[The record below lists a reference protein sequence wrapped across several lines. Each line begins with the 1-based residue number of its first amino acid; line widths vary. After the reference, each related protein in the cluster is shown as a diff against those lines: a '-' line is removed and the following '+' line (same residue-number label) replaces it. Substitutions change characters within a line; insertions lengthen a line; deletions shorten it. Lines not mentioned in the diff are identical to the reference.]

1 MMPPFPALP
10 LSAPLAYIGP
20 GAGFAVMGSFLIFVA
35 ALALGLLTLL
45 TLPIRLLAT
54 LFRRAPKG
62 RFRRVVIV
70 GFDGM
75 DPRRAARLMDAGR
88 LPALA
93 SLRANGTFATL
104 GSSCPPMSPVAW
116 STFSTGV
123 NPGKHGIYDFLS
135 RDLRTCLPELSS
147 ARLATD
153 ARGRAHAVALRKS
166 RPFWALLGDHGI
178 FSTILRVPITFPA
191 EPFHGLCL
199 SAMCAPDIRGTQ
211 GEFTL
216 FTSLPG
222 HTPSAASDPEM
233 TGGLRVAVT
242 PVARGRHRR
251 VTARLPGPTLKG
263 RTCSLG
269 LRVDWRAG
277 VPGRARLRIGGRRL
291 TLATG
296 VSSPWIRLTFRQGL
310 TRVQAIARVLLVAT
324 EPGFILYFTPL
335 NIDPGHPA
343 LPIAWPSAFSV
354 YLARRHG
361 PFATLGLAE
370 DTWAL
375 TDGAISE
382 TAFLEQAHAIHRER
396 EAMFLDALRLTRR
409 GLCAC
414 VFDLTDRVQHTFMR
428 GDKPKAHHEEH
439 EAHEVPPRILLR
451 VLRGE
456 NPAPHHKAHEAH
468 EVPPGILLRV
478 LRALRGEKSSTYTN
492 IIDPIDDA
500 YARCDAV
507 IARLLPRLGPRDL
520 LLVLS
525 DHGFTTFERGINV
538 NAWLR
543 DEGYLV
549 EKTPGAATEYLR
561 NVDWSRT
568 RAYSFGLTGIYLNL
582 RGREAGGIVAPGA
595 EAETLKA
602 EIAAKLAALA
612 DPARG
617 GAPVARR
624 IYDAARIYHGPYTGR
639 APDLVCGW
647 RSGYRHSWETAVGRT
662 DGPVLADNP
671 SHWCGDHCV
680 DRDEVPGVLFSNRR
694 LGLPPRG
701 AHLLDFAPT
710 LLSLWNLPQ
719 PKHLDGRTWEV
730 DCGSRFHHEEHE
742 DHEGEKFGE
751 LRALRAFRGEHPTFN
766 HEDHEGHED
775 GVR

>member
-1 MMPPFPALP
+1 MIPPFPALP

-20 GAGFAVMGSFLIFVA
+20 GAGFAVMGSFLIFIA

-45 TLPIRLLAT
+45 TLPVRLLAT
-54 LFRRAPKG
+54 RFRRAPKG

-93 SLRANGTFATL
+93 ALRANGTFATL

-123 NPGKHGIYDFLS
+123 NPGKHGIYDFLA

-233 TGGLRVAVT
+233 TGGLRVMVA

-269 LRVDWRAG
+269 LRVEWRAD

-291 TLATG
+291 TLAAG
-296 VSSPWIRLTFRQGL
+296 VSSPWIRLAFRQGL
-310 TRVQAIARVLLVAT
+310 TRVHAIARVLLVAT

-335 NIDPGHPA
+335 NLDPGHPA

-375 TDGAISE
+375 TDGAIGE

-414 VFDLTDRVQHTFMR
+414 VFDLTDRVQHTFMTR
-428 GDKPKAHHEEH
+428 DNEERSTPN
-439 EAHEVPPRILLR
+439 AQRSTPNAR
-451 VLRGE
+451 
-456 NPAPHHKAHEAH
+456 APL
-468 EVPPGILLRV
+468 PLSTS
-478 LRALRGEKSSTYTN
+478 ALTVQRSALNVHPSDLTLSS
-492 IIDPIDDA
+492 PIDDA

-525 DHGFTTFERGINV
+525 DHGFTTFARGINV

-543 DEGYLV
+543 DAGYLV

-582 RGREAGGIVAPGA
+582 RGRESGGIVAPGA
-595 EAETLKA
+595 EAGALKA
-602 EIAAKLAALA
+602 EIAARLAALA

-624 IYDAARIYHGPYTGR
+624 IYDAAAIYHGPYTGR

-694 LGLPPRG
+694 LGLPARG

-710 LLSLWNLPQ
+710 LLALWNLPR
-719 PKHLDGRTWEV
+719 PKHLDGVAWDIFER
-730 DCGSRFHHEEHE
+730 
-742 DHEGEKFGE
+742 
-751 LRALRAFRGEHPTFN
+751 
-766 HEDHEGHED
+766 
-775 GVR
+775 

>member
-1 MMPPFPALP
+1 MIPPFPALP

-20 GAGFAVMGSFLIFVA
+20 GAGFAVMGSFLIFIA

-45 TLPIRLLAT
+45 TLPVRLLAT

-233 TGGLRVAVT
+233 TGGLRVMVT

-414 VFDLTDRVQHTFMR
+414 VFDLTDRVQHTFMQR
-428 GDKPKAHHEEH
+428 ETRDEERPTLN
-439 EAHEVPPRILLR
+439 AQRSTPNARSPLSLSTSALNVQRSALNVPPSDQT
-451 VLRGE
+451 
-456 NPAPHHKAHEAH
+456 P
-468 EVPPGILLRV
+468 
-478 LRALRGEKSSTYTN
+478 
-492 IIDPIDDA
+492 IDPIDDA

-568 RAYSFGLTGIYLNL
+568 RAYSFGLTGVYLNL

-710 LLSLWNLPQ
+710 LLSLWNLPV
-719 PKHLDGRTWEV
+719 PKHLDGRTWDILE
-730 DCGSRFHHEEHE
+730 R
-742 DHEGEKFGE
+742 
-751 LRALRAFRGEHPTFN
+751 
-766 HEDHEGHED
+766 
-775 GVR
+775 